1 VAKPTL
7 TVELEVDP
15 NANLQPFFTLDS
27 PTLGILDDPSGLSI
41 LAGLQFF
48 DVSEYVAGVSINRG
62 ASRELDRITAGQA
75 SVVFNNDTRLFDP
88 ENTASPFSDQLL
100 PRRQL
105 RIKAN
110 GTPVYL
116 GIVDDWDFNYDLTG
130 NNTST
135 ANCYD
140 KLTLLSRQQLDLFA
154 VPEQLPGARVTDILD
169 RPEVNWS
176 ASERNIEAGENVL
189 ASGTVV
195 SGTNALE
202 YLNLINTSE
211 DGSLYIAKNGY
222 FTFQDGL
229 SGPSSTNS
237 VLFSSEGDGVPFT
250 AVDIVYG
257 SELLYNRVITTQEST
272 GVSVVAEDLDS
283 QDLYGISTI
292 EQDILVENLSDSI
305 DLSITLLNRYNEPEY
320 RFESLE
326 VDITELTPTQQT
338 NLLGIE
344 LNDTSHIKFQP
355 NNTGVVID
363 KYAQVIGIKHA
374 IDAKRHKM
382 AFAFRTLDFAPFV
395 LDDAVFGT
403 LGGSLETYDLSSL
416 TYDDVIRYDGTDS
429 PTGNRLG

>member
-1 VAKPTL
+1 MAKPTL

-15 NANLQPFFTLDS
+15 NSNLQPFFTLDDA
-27 PTLGILDDPSGLSI
+27 TLGVLDSPLAI
-41 LAGLQFF
+41 LAGLTFF

-110 GTPVYL
+110 GTAVYL
-116 GIVDDWDFNYDLTG
+116 GIVDDWNFNYDLAG
-130 NNTST
+130 NNTSV

-140 KLTLLSRQQLDLFA
+140 KLTLLSRQTLDEFA
-154 VPEQLPGARVTDILD
+154 VAEELPGTRVTNVLD
-169 RPEVNWS
+169 RPEVAWS
-176 ASERNIEAGENVL
+176 ATERNIEPGENTL
-189 ASGTVV
+189 AAGTVV
-195 SGTNALE
+195 AETNSLE

-229 SGPSSTNS
+229 TGPSSTNS
-237 VLFSSEGDGVPFT
+237 VLFSSENDGVPFT
-250 AVDIVYG
+250 AVSVVYG
-257 SELLYNRVITTQEST
+257 SELLYNRVITTQQST
-272 GVSVVAEDLDS
+272 GVSVIASDLDS
-283 QDLYGISTI
+283 QDLFGISTLN
-292 EQDILVENLSDSI
+292 QDNLLLKNLSDSV
-305 DLSITLLNRYNEPEY
+305 DLATTLLNRYNEPEY

-326 VDITELTPTQQT
+326 VDITELTLLQQT

-403 LGGSLETYDLSSL
+403 LGGAIESYDLSSK
-416 TYDDVIRYDGTDS
+416 TYDALIRYDGTDS

>member
-1 VAKPTL
+1 MAKPTL

-27 PTLGILDDPSGLSI
+27 ATLGVLDGADSI
-41 LAGLQFF
+41 LGGLQFF
-48 DVSEYVAGVSINRG
+48 DVSEYVAGVSVNRG
-62 ASRELDRITAGQA
+62 VSRELDRITAGQA

-88 ENTASPFSDQLL
+88 ESTSSPFSDQLL

-110 GTPVYL
+110 GTAVYL
-116 GIVDDWDFNYDLTG
+116 GIVDDWNFNYDLTG
-130 NNTST
+130 NNTSV
-135 ANCYD
+135 ANCFD
-140 KLTLLSRQQLDLFA
+140 KLTLLSRQALATFA
-154 VPEQLPGARVTDILD
+154 VSEELPGSRVATVLN
-169 RPEVNWS
+169 RPEVDWS
-176 ASERNIEAGENVL
+176 ATERSIETGENTL
-189 ASGTVV
+189 SSGTVT

-202 YLNLINTSE
+202 YLNLVNTSE

-229 SGPSSTNS
+229 TGPSSTNS

-250 AVDIVYG
+250 AVDVVYG
-257 SELLYNRVITTQEST
+257 SELLYNRIITTQEST

-283 QDLYGISTI
+283 QDLYGISTL
-292 EQDILVENLSDSI
+292 EEDLLVKNLSDSV
-305 DLSITLLNRYNEPEY
+305 DLSVTLLNRYNQPEY
-320 RFESLE
+320 RFESIE
-326 VDITELTPTQQT
+326 VDITELTSTQQR

-355 NNTGVVID
+355 NNTGNVID

-382 AFAFRTLDFAPFV
+382 RFAFRTLDFAPFV
-395 LDDAVFGT
+395 LNDAVFGV
-403 LGGSLETYDLSSL
+403 LGGAIESYDYSSTTYDG
-416 TYDDVIRYDGTDS
+416 TIRYDGTES